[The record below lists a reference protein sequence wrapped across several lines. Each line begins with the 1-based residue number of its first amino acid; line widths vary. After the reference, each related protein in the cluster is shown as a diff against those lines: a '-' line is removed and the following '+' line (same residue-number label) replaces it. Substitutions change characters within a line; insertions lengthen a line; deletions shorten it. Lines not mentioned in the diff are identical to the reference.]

1 MWATSAIMSLHLRLA
16 LFTPAHYLP
25 ESVAQLLAESVAH
38 FDRNTQSDS
47 LIDHLGRRTLRF

>member
-38 FDRNTQSDS
+38 ITR
-47 LIDHLGRRTLRF
+47 IRTW